1 MPKEWRGRPSK
12 RALALVR
19 EQLAHGPKR
28 GGEIIQAADLPR
40 QHLGML
46 ADRGPQV
53 RSDQAGLTSAMP
65 LQKREGGR
73 RRRSENGMDR
83 PCSRP
88 ASEYACCGAIS
99 RRNQD
104 MSCKSN
110 PAVVCIG
117 IDPGKN
123 TLHLVGLDARG
134 AIVLREKVA
143 RSKIVSRL
151 ANVPPC
157 LIGIEAGMGTHY
169 MTRELLALDHDVR
182 QVPPIYAKPFRQS
195 HKNDFRDAH
204 AIAEAVQRPTTRC
217 VPPKTDEQL
226 DLQALHRVRYR
237 LVGQRTAII
246 NQIRCFLLEH
256 GITVRQRL
264 HWLRHALP
272 DVLAQRT
279 DVLSPRMVRIL
290 EDLAQDWRRLDD
302 RIETV
307 TDEIEALSKNT
318 EPCRHLMTIPGIGPI
333 ISSAVVAAIGNGTAF
348 TRGRD
353 FAAWLGLV
361 PKQIS
366 TGDRTI
372 LGRITKRGNRYLR
385 MLFMQAARVVLL
397 RPRNWMKHGFG
408 PWLAAAA
415 QRLHHNVLA
424 TALANKL
431 ARIAWS
437 VLVQD
442 RVYETRLSAAA
453 V

>member
-1 MPKEWRGRPSK
+1 MS
-12 RALALVR
+12 
-19 EQLAHGPKR
+19 Q
-28 GGEIIQAADLPR
+28 
-40 QHLGML
+40 
-46 ADRGPQV
+46 
-53 RSDQAGLTSAMP
+53 
-65 LQKREGGR
+65 
-73 RRRSENGMDR
+73 NGMDR

-88 ASEYACCGAIS
+88 ASEHACMGQQQKEHHA
-99 RRNQD
+99 
-104 MSCKSN
+104 MPKSN
-110 PAVVCIG
+110 IAVVTIG

-134 AIVLREKVA
+134 GIVLREKVA
-143 RSKIVSRL
+143 RAKIVSRL
-151 ANVPPC
+151 ANVAPC
-157 LIGIEAGMGTHY
+157 PVGVEAGMETHY
-169 MTRELLALDHDVR
+169 VTRELLALGHDVR
-182 QVPPIYAKPFRQS
+182 QVPPVYAKPFWQT
-195 HKNDFRDAH
+195 HKNDFRDAQ
-204 AIAEAVQRPTTRC
+204 AVAEAVQRPTTRC
-217 VPPKTDEQL
+217 VPPHTDEQL
-226 DLQALHRVRYR
+226 DLHALDGVRYR
-237 LVGQRTAII
+237 LVGERTAII

-272 DVLAQRT
+272 DILAQRT

-302 RIETV
+302 RIEAV
-307 TDEIEALSKNT
+307 SGEIEALSKNT
-318 EPCRHLMTIPGIGPI
+318 ELCRHLMTIPGIGPI
-333 ISSAVVAAIGNGTAF
+333 ISSAVVAAIGNGIAF

-397 RPRNWMKHGFG
+397 RPRNWMKNGYG

-415 QRLHHNVLA
+415 LRLHHNVLA

-437 VLVQD
+437 VLAHH
-442 RVYETRLSAAA
+442 RVYEARLSPAA